1 MPRWITPTFF
11 ALACTGLLAA
21 CNDPAPPT
29 STQAV
34 PPPVSSAPPAA
45 PPAVP
50 PPADLPRGADAAST
64 AKDSAATDPK
74 GTLTKE
80 EESKS
85 MPMAAHGNNHSS
97 PSLEPAA
104 KK

>member
-1 MPRWITPTFF
+1 
-11 ALACTGLLAA
+11 LLAA
-21 CNDPAPPT
+21 CNDPAPPA
-29 STQAV
+29 ST
-34 PPPVSSAPPAA
+34 
-45 PPAVP
+45 PAVP
-50 PPADLPRGADAAST
+50 PRVGSAHPSAPPPVPLPADLPRGADAAST

-97 PSLEPAA
+97 PSLEPNA

>member
-1 MPRWITPTFF
+1 MSRWITPTSL

-21 CNDPAPPT
+21 CNDPAPPA
-29 STQAV
+29 SPPAV
-34 PPPVSSAPPAA
+34 PPSVSSAPPSA
-45 PPAVP
+45 PPAVLP
-50 PPADLPRGADAAST
+50 PVELPRGADAAGT

-74 GTLTKE
+74 GTLTRE

-97 PSLEPAA
+97 PSLDPAA

>member
-1 MPRWITPTFF
+1 MARRIAPTFLAI
-11 ALACTGLLAA
+11 ALSGLLAA
-21 CNDPAPPT
+21 CSDSAPPA
-29 STQAV
+29 STPAV
-34 PPPVSSAPPAA
+34 PPPVGSAPPSA
-45 PPAVP
+45 PSAVP

-64 AKDSAATDPK
+64 AKDSAATDPR

-85 MPMAAHGNNHSS
+85 MPMAAHGNSHSS